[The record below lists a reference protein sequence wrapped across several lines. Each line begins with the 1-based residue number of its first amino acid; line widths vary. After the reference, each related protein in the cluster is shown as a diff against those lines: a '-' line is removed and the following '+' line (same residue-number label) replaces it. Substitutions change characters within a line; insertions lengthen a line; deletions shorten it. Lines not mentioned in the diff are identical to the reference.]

1 MNNWTNKI
9 YTGDCLYI
17 LNGLDTNSVDL
28 IYLDPPFNSNRVFSA
43 PVGSKAAGSSF
54 EDMWKWEDVDKLY
67 LEEMITEYP
76 FMVNMIQTIDVMHSK
91 PMKAYITY
99 MAQRIIQMARVL
111 KEDGSFY
118 LHCDPTASHYLKII
132 CDRVFGKN
140 KFRSEITWKRNSS
153 HNDSKSFG
161 NISDKI
167 LFYGNNIDTSEVRVP
182 LNEDYIKKFYRYND
196 KRGVYRAD
204 NLSAKGLSGGGYEY
218 DLNGHNGPWRYPK
231 KRMQE
236 LIDDDRIHYPKKKDG
251 VPAFKRYLKDNKGQ
265 VPSNLWTDISTIQSK
280 SKERT
285 GYPTQKPLALLH
297 RIIKASSK
305 EGDVVLDPFCGCATT
320 CVAAQQLNRKWI
332 GIDISGTSSQLVGL
346 RIANDAGLFTNFVHI
361 DCLKY
366 KNSYPK
372 RSGYKKTTKKDA
384 KEILFEEQKEKC
396 AGCTRQFQIRDF
408 QVDHK
413 IPKSKGGPDSLDNYQ
428 LLCASCNMIKGNRTM
443 AYLNMRI
450 EQINEQLRFKV
461 SFGETE
467 ED

>member
-1 MNNWTNKI
+1 MMNNWTNKI
-9 YTGDCLYI
+9 YTGDCLYV

-43 PVGSKAAGSSF
+43 PIGSKAAGSSF

-111 KEDGSFY
+111 KDDGSFY

-182 LNEDYIKKFYRYND
+182 LNEDYVKKFYRYKD

-285 GYPTQKPLALLH
+285 GYPTQKPLALLR
-297 RIIKASSK
+297 RIITASSN
-305 EGDVVLDPFCGCATT
+305 EGDMVFDPFCGCATT
-320 CVAAQQLNRKWI
+320 CVAAQQLGRQWI
-332 GIDISGTSSQLVGL
+332 GIDIESQAADLL
-346 RIANDAGLFTNFVHI
+346 IDRLTTDAGLFKDFTHRTDI
-361 DCLKY
+361 
-366 KNSYPK
+366 PK
-372 RSGYKKTTKKDA
+372 RTDISSIPPSLKIKDQLYIA
-384 KEILFEEQKEKC
+384 QQGICNGCQIKFEKRNLEI
-396 AGCTRQFQIRDF
+396 
-408 QVDHK
+408 DH
-413 IPKSKGGPDSLDNYQ
+413 IVPKSKGGGDYVENYQ
-428 LLCASCNMIKGNRTM
+428 LLCPACNRTKSNKPM
-443 AYLNMRI
+443 EYLLTKMNKL
-450 EQINEQLRFKV
+450 EQLRRHQI
-461 SFGETE
+461 SF
-467 ED
+467 